1 MSWHPKRGNELAHGI
16 RPKLPRDDRE
26 SEHIMIFSGGKH
38 GSAEAHMEQY
48 GINDERVLEIIDSSY
63 MAQLYDDVELMDV
76 AGNKFDL
83 DAVSRGALTPSV
95 FFGSARFELRC

>member
-1 MSWHPKRGNELAHGI
+1 
-16 RPKLPRDDRE
+16 
-26 SEHIMIFSGGKH
+26 
-38 GSAEAHMEQY
+38 MEQY

-83 DAVSRGALTPSV
+83 DAVSRGALTPV
-95 FFGSARFELRC
+95 FFGSALTNFGVDPSWRNSCR